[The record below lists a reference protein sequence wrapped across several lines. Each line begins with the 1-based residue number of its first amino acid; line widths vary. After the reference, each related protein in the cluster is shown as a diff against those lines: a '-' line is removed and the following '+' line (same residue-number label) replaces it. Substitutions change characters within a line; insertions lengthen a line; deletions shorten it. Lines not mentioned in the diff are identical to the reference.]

1 MLIIKH
7 PIELPLAKNVNELC
21 MLFLKKKVS
30 NNESL

>member
-21 MLFLKKKVS
+21 MLFKKKIS